1 MYDHICTRIFL
12 VALAFSFLV
21 PQASAETISTGIIIP
36 LYTDPGPAWSAVIQE
51 KTAHPS
57 VPVIAIINPDNGPG
71 QFAPSYLAG
80 IQQLQSAGI
89 LVLGYVATSYG
100 SRNVTSVESEIDL
113 YNTWYHV
120 NGIFFDEMS
129 YVAGDETYYSGL
141 TQYSKSL
148 GMTITVGNPGI
159 ETVPSYVGTVD
170 NIVTYESAGLPP
182 LSALDGWH
190 TSYAKGNFSLIAFG
204 VDELNESF
212 VKYASNYVG
221 YMYVTNYTMPNP
233 YYDTPLYLDNLTASL
248 PQSVSL
254 TVRAVDTT
262 GNAVTGIP
270 VLVRSLGLDLASG
283 ILPYTLGLGLGQAYD
298 VIPQDS
304 GRYVFDHWQDN
315 VSPSRDATV
324 SPLSDT
330 VLVAVYQNTSSCIPP
345 TSGDWDVASSCT
357 LDSSAVAPANVIV
370 DTGVVLTIPSGLRL
384 DIDFT
389 HYHLLVR
396 AGGGVL
402 IKAGGAIN

>member
-1 MYDHICTRIFL
+1 VYGHICTRVFL
-12 VALAFSFLV
+12 VALALSFLI
-21 PQASAETISTGIIIP
+21 PQTSAEKVSTGIIIP
-36 LYTDPGPAWSAVIQE
+36 LYTDPGPAWDTVMQE
-51 KTAHPS
+51 KTAHPL
-57 VPVIAIINPDNGPG
+57 VPIISIINPDNGPG
-71 QFAPSYLAG
+71 QFYPSYVTG

-89 LVLGYVATSYG
+89 LVLGYVDTSYG
-100 SRNVTSVESEIDL
+100 SKNATSVESEIDS

-120 NGIFFDEMS
+120 NGIFFDQMS
-129 YVAGDETYYSGL
+129 YVAGNEAYYLGL

-148 GMTITVGNPGI
+148 GMTITVGNSGTD
-159 ETVPSYVGTVD
+159 TVPSYVGTVD

-190 TSYAKGNFSLIAFG
+190 TSYAKGNFSMIAFG

-221 YMYVTNYTMPNP
+221 YMYVTNYTLPNP
-233 YYDTPLYLDNLTASL
+233 YYDIPLYLDNLTASL
-248 PQSVSL
+248 PQSISL
-254 TVRAVDTT
+254 TVRAVDTM
-262 GNAVTGIP
+262 GNAVTGVP
-270 VLVRSLGLDLASG
+270 VLVRSLGLDLANST
-283 ILPYTLGLGLGQAYD
+283 LPYTVGLGIGQAYD
-298 VIPQDS
+298 VIPQDFD
-304 GRYVFDHWQDN
+304 GYVFDHWQQN
-315 VSPSRDATV
+315 VSLSRDATV

-330 VLVAVYQNTSSCIPP
+330 VLVAVYRNTLSCLPP
-345 TSGDWDVASSCT
+345 ASGDWVVTSSCT
-357 LDSSAVAPANVIV
+357 LGSSAAAPANIIV
-370 DTGVVLTIPSGLRL
+370 DTGAVLTIPSGLRL